1 MFYLYKSIYLTLK
14 MLKYIK
20 LANLKIDMNN
30 IKEETKK
37 INNGVHPCVLGYV
50 SGTASQFGSVFINDA
65 SFVFFCYI
73 KISDPL
79 TSEFCL
85 QASFIR

>member
-1 MFYLYKSIYLTLK
+1 

-20 LANLKIDMNN
+20 LANLKIDMNSR
-30 IKEETKK
+30 KEDTKK
-37 INNGVHPCVLGYV
+37 LIMEFTHVFWATSLGPLLNLDP
-50 SGTASQFGSVFINDA
+50 FFINDA
-65 SFVFFCYI
+65 SFVCFCYI